1 MSTPHTSREVTVVG
15 VIFTKCHRRY
25 PLKKFGNWLEVAAGV
40 KPSTVPVYVSC
51 VRQVLAAVE
60 GEYANEEKV
69 RGYIASLVGSKYHST
84 VAAWRRFTEYLA
96 TQGKQGARLPAKEA
110 RRSAGDQD
118 PAVAALHEVYRWL
131 RARGK
136 SARDLV
142 SLYFVERAIDGWTVG
157 FGGPDRLAHCPG
169 VLTLALDLLRSRAKA
184 PENLVGYR
192 VWPMTPGENDEC
204 PLTKIRGLLRIDHHE
219 AENGFLVRRGA
230 TESQPPDS
238 LENAAEGAGA
248 FTPDWESPR

>member
-51 VRQVLAAVE
+51 VRQALAAVE
-60 GEYANEEKV
+60 GDYANEEKV

-96 TQGKQGARLPAKEA
+96 THGKQAAKLPTKNGK
-110 RRSAGDQD
+110 RPAGEEDTA
-118 PAVAALHEVYRWL
+118 AVAALREVYRWL

-184 PENLVGYR
+184 PENLIGYR
-192 VWPMTPGENDEC
+192 VWPMTPGANDEC
-204 PLTKIRGLLRIDHHE
+204 PLTKFRGLLRIDDE
-219 AENGFLVRRGA
+219 DESGAAVRPGG
-230 TESQPPDS
+230 T
-238 LENAAEGAGA
+238 GI
-248 FTPDWESPR
+248 